1 MSIPGP
7 DFGIMGV
14 NGIVR
19 RADGTAVETQRT
31 LTDQLHTQQE
41 RLSQLQQTYTTLQRP
56 PGSTQQAL
64 TEQLKAH
71 QARLGELQKTYTDL
85 KKGETTA
92 EEKDG
97 SKQEKTELTK
107 YYYTQREF
115 WGGPT
120 LSYMVYTALA
130 IIPITGLLGM
140 DHMYMRSPGTG
151 LIKAVLNI
159 FTLGFWYFY
168 DVVQAITDQESVT
181 EFGVSMPLYGP
192 SGIGAGSFVKED
204 EAKADNGSAGSFLM
218 FAIATFVLP
227 FGIEYIIAGDFGG
240 FVGKFLMSFI
250 GIGLVYGI
258 INSLELIQ
266 HPERVLCQGTKRYW
280 PVTWWADDVFTETT
294 FGNKIQEN
302 CPEMDGGIGG
312 WFSGIFGNLFKKIPI
327 LGTLYEETKEAAK
340 MVKTSVVE
348 GVGTL
353 RQASEI
359 AKKIPQSLQAAQSI
373 VGKGAM
379 RGGGGGGDHN
389 NGSTSS
395 TILTFTLALVFIGAA
410 FLKGKDIMSTVA
422 NKGHG
427 RLNEVGSFIWRK
439 KNVVDLPP
447 AAPES

>member
-1 MSIPGP
+1 MSAGTTSQGPGSYFQAYQA
-7 DFGIMGV
+7 DST
-14 NGIVR
+14 VR
-19 RADGTAVETQRT
+19 DRAEAVGASPPPRPALQPASAAQQSASATA
-31 LTDQLHTQQE
+31 
-41 RLSQLQQTYTTLQRP
+41 QRP
-56 PGSTQQAL
+56 PGPTQQAL
-64 TEQLKAH
+64 TEQLRAH
-71 QARLGELQKTYTDL
+71 QARLGELQKTYADL
-85 KKGETTA
+85 KKKSEETA
-92 EEKDG
+92 EEKEG

-151 LIKAVLNI
+151 LIKAILNV

-204 EAKADNGSAGSFLM
+204 EAKADNGSPGSFLM
-218 FAIATFVLP
+218 FAIATFILP

-240 FVGKFLMSFI
+240 FIGKFLMSFI
-250 GIGLVYGI
+250 GIGLIYGI

-280 PVTWWADDVFTETT
+280 PVTWWADDMFTETT

-340 MVKTSVVE
+340 MVKKSVVE

-353 RQASEI
+353 KQASEI
-359 AKKIPQSLQAAQSI
+359 AKEIPGSLQAAQA
-373 VGKGAM
+373 VVDRRAT
-379 RGGGGGGDHN
+379 RGGGN
-389 NGSTSS
+389 NGSASS

-410 FLKGKDIMSTVA
+410 FLKGKDIMTAVA
-422 NKGHG
+422 NKNDG
-427 RLNEVGSFIWRK
+427 RLNDIGSFIWRK

-447 AAPES
+447 TAPES